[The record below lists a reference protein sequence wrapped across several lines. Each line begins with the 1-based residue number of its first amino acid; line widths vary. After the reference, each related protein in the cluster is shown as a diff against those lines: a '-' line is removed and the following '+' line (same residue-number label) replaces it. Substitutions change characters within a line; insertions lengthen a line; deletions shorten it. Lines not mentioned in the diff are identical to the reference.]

1 MGRLITP
8 LPRVGLTQG
17 DGGINQADSAAERI
31 VKYIPAEVVA
41 FYLAALGI
49 IQTVPDRPESSTKNG
64 AYLAVLIVGVIA
76 APLYIAVVGRK
87 GQAGKGLLVAWSV
100 PAFLV
105 WAYNLGGMFKVW
117 EVHEPWIGSL
127 LLLFITLVAGL
138 LPIPRE

>member
-8 LPRVGLTQG
+8 VSRVELTQG
-17 DGGINQADSAAERI
+17 NGANQQIDSAAERI

-49 IQTVPDRPESSTKNG
+49 IHTVPNDKEAMRNR
-64 AYLAVLIVGVIA
+64 AYLFALIVGVIA
-76 APLYIAVVGRK
+76 APLYIIVVGKK
-87 GQAGKGLLVAWSV
+87 GQAGKWLMGVWSV

-105 WAYNLGGMFKVW
+105 WAYNLGGMFEVW
-117 EVHEPWIGSL
+117 GIHQHFIGSL
-127 LLLFITLVAGL
+127 LLLTLMLVAGL